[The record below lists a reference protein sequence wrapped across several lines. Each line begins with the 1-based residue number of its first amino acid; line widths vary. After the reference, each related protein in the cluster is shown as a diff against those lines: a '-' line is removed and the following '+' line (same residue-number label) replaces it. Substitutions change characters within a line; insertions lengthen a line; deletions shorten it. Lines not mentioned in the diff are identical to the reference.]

1 MQRASSMHLTEA
13 VAIATSSLWAHKLR
27 SILTLIGVVIG
38 VTSVIAVVSLING
51 ANQYVATR
59 VFRLGADVFGLS
71 KQPSIITNVDD
82 FLEFQKRKRITYEDF
97 EAVREFCASCK
108 EVGAALGGRVETK
121 SGVNSLKDTNL
132 RAWTPQMPELYDVDL
147 VSGRH
152 ITETDLR
159 DAAPVCVIGNDI
171 VDNLMP
177 GLDPVGKEIRWN
189 NTPCQVI
196 GVGRKE
202 GSALGT
208 SLDNWIILPLTT
220 YKKVYGNQQD
230 SLRVTIRAGAAANIQ
245 ASVDEVRQ
253 IMRGRHHL
261 AYGTK
266 DDFAVETSDSFLELW
281 KNISGSFFVVMIG
294 IASISLIVGGIVIMN
309 IMLVSV
315 TERTREIGV
324 RKAIG
329 ARRGDILLQFLIES
343 STVAAIGGVLGVV
356 FGVLLAK
363 IVSWVTPL
371 PSAVQLWSVIGGL
384 FVALSVGLFF
394 GTYPASKAARLD
406 PVVALRSE

>member
-1 MQRASSMHLTEA
+1 MELTEA
-13 VAIATSSLWAHKLR
+13 VSIATSSLWAHKLR
-27 SILTLIGVVIG
+27 SVLTLIGVVIG

-71 KQPSIITNVDD
+71 KQPSIVTNVDD
-82 FLEFQKRKRITYEDF
+82 WLEFQKRKRITFEDF
-97 EAVREFCASCK
+97 EAVRDLCQSCK
-108 EVGAALGGRVETK
+108 EVGAALGGRVEAK

-132 RAWTPQMPELYDVDL
+132 RAWTPQMAELYDVDL
-147 VSGRH
+147 VAGRH
-152 ITETDLR
+152 ITETDLHS
-159 DAAPVCVIGNDI
+159 AAPVCVIGNDL
-171 VDNLMP
+171 VENLMP
-177 GLDPVGKEIRWN
+177 GLDPIGKELRWN
-189 NTPCQVI
+189 NVPCQVI
-196 GVGRKE
+196 GVGKKE
-202 GSALGT
+202 GSSLGT

-220 YKKVYGNQQD
+220 YNKENGNQQD
-230 SLRVTIRAGAAANIQ
+230 SLRVTCRAGAAAKIQ
-245 ASVDEVRQ
+245 ESVDEVRQ

-281 KNISGSFFVVMIG
+281 KNISGTFFVVTIG
-294 IASISLIVGGIVIMN
+294 IASISLVVGGIVIMN

-315 TERTREIGV
+315 TERTREIGL

-329 ARRGDILLQFLIES
+329 ARSGDILRQFLIES
-343 STVAAIGGVLGVV
+343 STIAVIGGALGVL

-363 IVSWVTPL
+363 VVSWVSPL

-384 FVALSVGLFF
+384 LVALSVGLFF
-394 GTYPASKAARLD
+394 GTYPASKAAKLD
-406 PVVALRSE
+406 PVDALRSE

>member
-1 MQRASSMHLTEA
+1 MELTEA
-13 VAIATSSLWAHKLR
+13 VSIATSSLWAHKLR
-27 SILTLIGVVIG
+27 SVLTLIGVVIG

-71 KQPSIITNVDD
+71 KQPSIVTNVDD
-82 FLEFQKRKRITYEDF
+82 WLEFQKRKRITFEDF
-97 EAVREFCASCK
+97 EAVRDLCQSCK
-108 EVGAALGGRVETK
+108 EVGAALGGRVEAK

-132 RAWTPQMPELYDVDL
+132 RAWTPQMAELYDVDL
-147 VSGRH
+147 VAGRH
-152 ITETDLR
+152 ITETDLHS
-159 DAAPVCVIGNDI
+159 AAPVCVIGNDL
-171 VDNLMP
+171 VENLMP
-177 GLDPVGKEIRWN
+177 GLDPIGKELRWN
-189 NTPCQVI
+189 NVPCQVI
-196 GVGRKE
+196 GVGKKE
-202 GSALGT
+202 GSSLGT

-220 YKKVYGNQQD
+220 YNKENGNQQD
-230 SLRVTIRAGAAANIQ
+230 SLRVTCRAGAAGKIQ
-245 ASVDEVRQ
+245 ESVDEVRQ

-281 KNISGSFFVVMIG
+281 KNISGTFFVVTIG
-294 IASISLIVGGIVIMN
+294 IASISLVVGGIVIMN

-315 TERTREIGV
+315 TERTREIGL

-329 ARRGDILLQFLIES
+329 ARSGDILRQFLIES
-343 STVAAIGGVLGVV
+343 STIAVIGGALGVL

-363 IVSWVTPL
+363 VVSWVSPL

-384 FVALSVGLFF
+384 LVALSVGLFF
-394 GTYPASKAARLD
+394 GTYPASKAAKLD
-406 PVVALRSE
+406 PVDALRSE